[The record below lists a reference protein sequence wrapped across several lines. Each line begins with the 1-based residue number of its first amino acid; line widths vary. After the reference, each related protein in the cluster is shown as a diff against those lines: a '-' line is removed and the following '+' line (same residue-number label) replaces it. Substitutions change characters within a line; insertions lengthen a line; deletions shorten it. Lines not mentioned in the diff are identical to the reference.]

1 MSIVS
6 RPEEESSQDK
16 AESGTSTAPTQ
27 AVPKA
32 SEADWEAAFGM
43 RAMDSPTRRAL
54 RRLSRHRLAMFG
66 LVVITIM
73 AFAAI
78 FADFIAPYGYY
89 EQDLARFRE
98 GPSREHLLGTDSFG
112 RDVLSRV
119 IYGARVSLTVGLV
132 AVAIYETIAIVL
144 GSLAGYYGGKVDWVI
159 MRAVDVVMTFPTLI
173 IIIFMVTILGPSM
186 LNVMIAIALLRW
198 TGPTRLVR
206 GQILSLREMDYV
218 TAARSLGAPNRRII
232 ARHVFPG
239 VVPPLVVH
247 ATFGVAI
254 AILAEAGLSFLGLG
268 VQPPEPS
275 WGNMIA
281 QAQELVILERMPWL
295 WVPPGLAIM
304 LAVLS
309 INFIGDGLRD
319 ALDPRGMVEPG

>member
-1 MSIVS
+1 MPSLS
-6 RPEEESSQDK
+6 QPEEKQNLDPVQTDAAAAPASV
-16 AESGTSTAPTQ
+16 APTT
-27 AVPKA
+27 AD
-32 SEADWEAAFGM
+32 ADWEEAVATHT
-43 RAMDSPTRRAL
+43 MDSPTRRAL

-73 AFAAI
+73 ALMAI

-119 IYGARVSLTVGLV
+119 IYGARVSLTVGLI
-132 AVAIYETIAIVL
+132 AVGIYETIAIIL
-144 GSLAGYYGGKVDWVI
+144 GSLAGYYGGKVDWII
-159 MRAVDVVMTFPTLI
+159 MRTVDIVMTFPTLI

-186 LNVMIAIALLRW
+186 LNVMIAIGILGW

-232 ARHVFPG
+232 SRHVFPG

-309 INFIGDGLRD
+309 INFFGDGLRD